1 VAGVETEAVDV
12 GVGDRGDAVGVIDEE
27 VDRVAVVDG
36 VGVAV
41 RVVDGVSDAVGDED

>member
-1 VAGVETEAVDV
+1 
-12 GVGDRGDAVGVIDEE
+12 VIDEE